1 MQSTSVQSRCYRRME
16 RTTGP
21 NSSIGTPEG
30 SEGWELSAGFKTN
43 NVCGRA
49 RKGELLYCRAQCR
62 GRRKVGWRN
71 QFTGQRC
78 ISVSQSAVAE
88 IWPCRLMAA
97 GPLVLL
103 VLLRL
108 SAHRLAEAGS
118 SDTVALTRPAAA
130 PRNRLG
136 LVRARPAGAGKLG
149 ASEYLRAWQRTLG
162 CGKRA
167 LKA

>member
-1 MQSTSVQSRCYRRME
+1 M
-16 RTTGP
+16 
-21 NSSIGTPEG
+21 
-30 SEGWELSAGFKTN
+30 
-43 NVCGRA
+43 
-49 RKGELLYCRAQCR
+49 
-62 GRRKVGWRN
+62 GWRN

-78 ISVSQSAVAE
+78 ICQSAVAE

-97 GPLVLL
+97 GPLVLLVLL